1 MWLISLY
8 FSNGRYADSSWAI
21 IYFQESLLK
30 ILKLVL
36 VPSPSSVSEE
46 SRSLF
51 GACHG
56 SAMVGCPF
64 SKDTAAIPLW
74 IRLMGIYWF
83 CDLVISCSFIMLVLL
98 IPPWLLRWH
107 TCGDHFLETM
117 LILMLKRIPVPMDI
131 SVRKLNAVRHFGS
144 YGCGCILQLLM
155 KDSMFWV
162 LPVRSWYLWTKC
174 SLIISLSNFYF
185 IYLFFI

>member
-1 MWLISLY
+1 
-8 FSNGRYADSSWAI
+8 
-21 IYFQESLLK
+21 
-30 ILKLVL
+30 
-36 VPSPSSVSEE
+36 
-46 SRSLF
+46 
-51 GACHG
+51 
-56 SAMVGCPF
+56 
-64 SKDTAAIPLW
+64 
-74 IRLMGIYWF
+74 MGIYWF

-131 SVRKLNAVRHFGS
+131 SVMKLNAVRHFGS

-185 IYLFFI
+185 ILFFYLIWVLLVVEICIFSCWLHNLFPPDSIFHHWVLSFSNFDFLASIAWQPHIMQLFDFSPLL